1 MCYHYA
7 NLSWEGGKCAPNI
20 PAKSLSIL
28 LLGEAFCFLC
38 YALLFQIQPM
48 FNLGKKHFFLSNL
61 GFSSASPPVSNPPPN
76 GGNSFTQMGI
86 RHGGGEMS
94 RFTNFEH
101 HFFCELKTPQMLHP
115 PVIFFCDFVFH
126 NPRDK
131 GRVGW
136 TRKGRACPSNHPTPS
151 FSKLV
156 CFFPSLPSPI
166 LPTSLS
172 LPSDSSFGSRSD
184 PQTSQLGWGTFR
196 GTYLRHLPA
205 IPFFSRTMSL
215 SRNINGSNIID
226 VGMFTVAA
234 SALLYRTRFVSAA
247 RFFLR
252 TYPTKDFPSLRT
264 SEVEKLR
271 WLLQDGDR
279 SVLMPVVVH
288 GPKGIGKSTAI
299 ATALGNRGGVLHVP
313 VKYGMESSEI
323 LAQAI
328 SSPKVCSEWNT
339 PVLVSISFLG
349 AKTEMLK
356 GKIWPLVFSKITW
369 R

>member
-1 MCYHYA
+1 MI
-7 NLSWEGGKCAPNI
+7 LS
-20 PAKSLSIL
+20 STIL
-28 LLGEAFCFLC
+28 AIRGVLGELARAGRTQAIVPSLVFETR
-38 YALLFQIQPM
+38 LFFP
-48 FNLGKKHFFLSNL
+48 
-61 GFSSASPPVSNPPPN
+61 FSSKPDPPHL
-76 GGNSFTQMGI
+76 SFT
-86 RHGGGEMS
+86 S
-94 RFTNFEH
+94 FW
-101 HFFCELKTPQMLHP
+101 
-115 PVIFFCDFVFH
+115 FVFWVPQWPPDQPTRVGDF
-126 NPRDK
+126 PRDIPE
-131 GRVGW
+131 
-136 TRKGRACPSNHPTPS
+136 TLAC
-151 FSKLV
+151 
-156 CFFPSLPSPI
+156 
-166 LPTSLS
+166 
-172 LPSDSSFGSRSD
+172 DS
-184 PQTSQLGWGTFR
+184 
-196 GTYLRHLPA
+196 
-205 IPFFSRTMSL
+205 FFSRTMSL

-234 SALLYRTRFVSAA
+234 SVLLYRTRFVSAA

-271 WLLQDGDR
+271 LLLQDGDR

-299 ATALGNRGGVLHVP
+299 GTALGNRGGVLHVP

-356 GKIWPLVFSKITW
+356 GKIWPLVFSKITL